1 MDMADSG
8 RPPRPGEIDLRPPG
22 RACGQPVPF
31 LRNPRVVLDR
41 PQVIHSLCPTPSPL
55 LAFRVV
61 SPRALL
67 CSCRLQTTNQPATPV
82 VLSLQPTAEGVLP
95 GQLLERAIRA
105 GYIDAGR
112 FNIPDANVQP
122 ASLDLR
128 LGERALRIRC
138 SFLPGADSVER
149 KLKDYILDEIDL
161 RGDGAML
168 EARCPY
174 LIELKERLD
183 LPAGLRGKA
192 NPKSSTGRIDVFTR
206 VITDYSDRFDEVAPG
221 YHGPLYLEV
230 VPLSFAVR
238 VREDLTLNQL
248 RLSMGRPW
256 LTDDEVREAH
266 LAEPILFTRG
276 EPVPVDDL
284 VLSNGLFLGLD
295 LHGDERGQVGY
306 STRDSAPLLDLTTG
320 GETDPR
326 RSGTPCS
333 ARRVIASCSR
343 PKRFYLL
350 MSHEAVSIPPD
361 LAAEIDRV
369 RPDERRAPHPLRRVL
384 RSRVRF
390 RSHRWLPG
398 LQGRT
403 RGAGPRRP
411 LHGRERA
418 GGVQAD
424 VRAHARGA
432 DLALRNG
439 DRIVVPAAGGDPQPV
454 LPAIAELTADL
465 ARRRRGR
472 SLRTGI
478 APLRP
483 RSTPTTRAPAT

>member
-1 MDMADSG
+1 VLCSVREGTETTIHPAAS
-8 RPPRPGEIDLRPPG
+8 
-22 RACGQPVPF
+22 
-31 LRNPRVVLDR
+31 VVLN
-41 PQVIHSLCPTPSPL
+41 
-55 LAFRVV
+55 
-61 SPRALL
+61 
-67 CSCRLQTTNQPATPV
+67 LQTA
-82 VLSLQPTAEGVLP
+82 AEGVLP

-105 GYIDAGR
+105 GYIEAGR

-206 VITDYSDRFDEVAPG
+206 VITDHSDRFDEVAPG

-256 LTDDEVREAH
+256 LTDDEVRQAH
-266 LAEPILFTRG
+266 LSEPILFTRG

-306 STRDSAPLLDLTTG
+306 STRDSAPLLDLTAG
-320 GETDPR
+320 GEIDPAPFWDPVFR
-326 RSGTPCS
+326 EEGDRLVLS
-333 ARRVIASCSR
+333 

-361 LAAEIDRV
+361 LAAEMTAYDPTSGELRTHYAGFFDPGFGFDPTGGF
-369 RPDERRAPHPLRRVL
+369 RGSRAAL
-384 RSRVRF
+384 
-390 RSHRWLPG
+390 
-398 LQGRT
+398 
-403 RGAGPRRP
+403 
-411 LHGRERA
+411 E
-418 GGVQAD
+418 
-424 VRAHARGA
+424 VRAHDVPFMVENGQGVCKLTFERM
-432 DLALRNG
+432 LEEPTALYG
-439 DRIVVPAAGGDPQPV
+439 
-454 LPAIAELTADL
+454 
-465 ARRRRGR
+465 
-472 SLRTGI
+472 TGI
-478 APLRP
+478 GSSYQQQEETLSRYFR
-483 RSTPTTRAPAT
+483 RSRS